1 MILSNPNASAA
12 LSLVLVSRDDRQAYD
27 DNHGAEKVSENCAE
41 EYRSSHSACAN
52 HILAETLRMTR
63 PVRARPTQ
71 IAELQ

>member
-41 EYRSSHSACAN
+41 EHAR
-52 HILAETLRMTR
+52 LT
-63 PVRARPTQ
+63 PRART
-71 IAELQ
+71 IFWRRHYE